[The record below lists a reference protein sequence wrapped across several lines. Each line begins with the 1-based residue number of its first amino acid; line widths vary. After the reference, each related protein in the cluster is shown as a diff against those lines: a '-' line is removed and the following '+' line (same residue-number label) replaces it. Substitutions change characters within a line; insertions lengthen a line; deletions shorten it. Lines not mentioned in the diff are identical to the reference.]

1 MRLGFSLM
9 VFICIMGNLV
19 FFGFLRVGFI
29 HELLG
34 RRLGPMGRRWLGTC
48 TFLRFTMVKNKLRR
62 VFSVLA

>member
-1 MRLGFSLM
+1 
-9 VFICIMGNLV
+9 MGNLV